1 MGRTAL
7 LIAVAAVLG
16 IVAGTCTGY
25 VVQAGREPTKL
36 PSLSQPALRQAKGQA
51 PEPLSAERDRRVKT
65 DGDLRR
71 LLLKKPAGAKDAEWL
86 EGSDGWLDLAGYAD
100 YYEQPDKAFGDLVGD
115 EFRRAAITGWEVG
128 DSDTVEILL
137 IQFRQ
142 EEGVAAADSAA
153 DGQYW
158 GRSQDGTQS
167 WNIPGTGDG
176 MAYVHT
182 VPERET
188 GYLPLYNAEA
198 YAWRGDIAMEITVYS
213 SKPISKKTIMSLAEQ
228 QMERL

>member
-142 EEGVAAADSAA
+142 EEGSRPPTARPTASTGEVPGRHPKLEHPRHRGRHGVRPHRAREGDRLPAAV
-153 DGQYW
+153 Q
-158 GRSQDGTQS
+158 
-167 WNIPGTGDG
+167 
-176 MAYVHT
+176 
-182 VPERET
+182 
-188 GYLPLYNAEA
+188 
-198 YAWRGDIAMEITVYS
+198 RGGIR
-213 SKPISKKTIMSLAEQ
+213 LA
-228 QMERL
+228 R